1 MVKIGFDDE
10 EELLDEQFDED
21 GNPKVKHGD
30 GFDESRERK
39 LTVFI
44 PEKRIQQMK
53 DEYNCVVVHD
63 FGDEYHLSEE
73 ERIAKNKFYEAF
85 KRFSKCK
92 HKYRKLDEYVVAMRE
107 AIRCLEFVA
116 ENNGVYSPDEFKKMF
131 FRNKIYVNG
140 LVFPEFKGREKKQ
153 ISWEYLTEF
162 ILSDADPKDILPSK
176 KADEIYT
183 SDDYEAM
190 EEVLFDEGELD
201 KILAPE
207 TEDDIQ
213 RKNLYFDVDEDEPTG
228 DTVIFLNHKKSRKF
242 IKAQP
247 EFLYEIK
254 EMRRDSRKIDKLS
267 RYVYDLTSEDIEAI
281 ADYDQEHNYQSSSD
295 IPEFTGDMTKDSDYR
310 KYLLALEEF
319 EQTQIKDNYH
329 GKLKTLEQIQELEL
343 KQVLENH
350 DWNIRNLYE
359 NKEKEEKL
367 RKIQKKEKKREKELR
382 KKLVEVQNRRKRRM
396 GEDVQEES
404 KKGKK
409 KKKKNKSDGKKKDKQ
424 IEKYKKEASEN
435 IDEFLLAA
443 AGRTTGDFKDYK
455 GEALDWSWDSIMS
468 GKDDD

>member
-1 MVKIGFDDE
+1 MIKIGFDDD
-10 EELLDEQFDED
+10 ELLEDQFDED
-21 GNPKVKHGD
+21 GNPKVKNGD
-30 GFDESRERK
+30 CFDEIKERK

-53 DEYNCVVVHD
+53 EEYDCVVVHD

-92 HKYRKLDEYVVAMRE
+92 HKYRKLDEYIIAMRE
-107 AIRCLEFVA
+107 ALHCLEFVA
-116 ENNGVYSPDEFKKMF
+116 ENNGIYSPEEFKKMF

-140 LVFPEFKGREKKQ
+140 LIFPEFKGREKKQ

-162 ILSDADPKDILPSK
+162 ILSDADPKDILPNRK
-176 KADEIYT
+176 DDDIYT
-183 SDDYEAM
+183 SDDYEEM
-190 EEVLFDEGELD
+190 EDILFDDGELD

-207 TEDDIQ
+207 SDEEIQ
-213 RKNLYFDVDEDEPTG
+213 RKNLFFDVDEDEPNG
-228 DTVIFLNHKKSRKF
+228 DTVIFLDNKASKKI

-254 EMRRDSRKIDKLS
+254 EMKRENRKIDKLS
-267 RYVYDLTSEDIEAI
+267 SFVYDMTSDDIEAI
-281 ADYDQEHNYQSSSD
+281 ADYDREHNYQSSSD
-295 IPEFTGDMTKDSDYR
+295 IPEFKGDMTNDNDYR
-310 KYLLALEEF
+310 RYLMELDEWEK
-319 EQTQIKDNYH
+319 TQIKDNYH

-343 KQVLENH
+343 KQLLENH

-367 RKIQKKEKKREKELR
+367 RKIQKKEKQREKELR
-382 KKLVEVQNRRKRRM
+382 KKLIEVQNRRKRRM
-396 GEDVQEES
+396 GEDVHEEPKS
-404 KKGKK
+404 KK
-409 KKKKNKSDGKKKDKQ
+409 KKKKKSDGGKKKKDKL
-424 IEKYKKEASEN
+424 IEKYKKETSEN
-435 IDEFLLAA
+435 INEFLLGA
-443 AGRTTGDFKDYK
+443 AGRLDGDFKDYK
-455 GEALDWSWDSIMS
+455 DEALDWSWDSIMS